1 LLVWISSPDWSTLIL
16 VLNQFLRNS
25 CP

>member
-16 VLNQFLRNS
+16 VLHQFLRNS

>member
-16 VLNQFLRNS
+16 VLHQFLSNS